1 MKKVIFAALMALG
14 MIVTGCSSKKT
25 VTKIDDAQIMQK
37 SRSEQLAEEEPGKRA
52 FGSAVAN
59 DPADARIYADND
71 ARGEFVRKLQS
82 VVMAGI
88 RRSQDDA
95 TKSKADNEDTK
106 MINDAEQQ
114 RNIMQQT
121 LSNFSVSGLV
131 ILHSDTYKQKNGQY
145 RCYVCVEYR
154 GDVAK
159 LASELTASYQKSLN
173 DEYGG
178 NNISDEERA
187 KIKIRSEEFHKSV
200 LDELKRMGV
209 G

>member
-37 SRSEQLAEEEPGKRA
+37 SRSEQLAEENPATRA
-52 FGSAVAN
+52 FGQAVAN
-59 DPADARIYADND
+59 DAADARIYADND

-82 VVMAGI
+82 AITAGV
-88 RRSQDDA
+88 RRESGDA
-95 TKSKADNEDTK
+95 TKTKADIEDTN
-106 MINDAEQQ
+106 MTNDTNQQ
-114 RNIMQQT
+114 RHIIQQT
-121 LSNFSVSGLV
+121 LSNATVSGLV
-131 ILHSDTYKQKNGQY
+131 ILHSDTYKLKNGQY

-159 LASELTASYQKSLN
+159 LASDLAASYHKALKDQ
-173 DEYGG
+173 YGD

-187 KIKIRSEEFHKSV
+187 KMKKEAEEFNKFM
-200 LDELKRMGV
+200 LEELKRMGIN
-209 G
+209 

>member
-25 VTKIDDAQIMQK
+25 VSKIDDAQIMQK
-37 SRSEQLAEEEPGKRA
+37 SRSEQLAEENPATRA
-52 FGSAVAN
+52 FGQAVAN
-59 DPADARIYADND
+59 DAADARIYADNE

-82 VVMAGI
+82 AITAAV
-88 RRSQDDA
+88 RRDSGDE
-95 TKSKADNEDTK
+95 TKTKADIEDTN
-106 MINDAEQQ
+106 MTNDTKQQ
-114 RNIMQQT
+114 RRIVQQT
-121 LSNFSVSGLV
+121 LSNATVSGLV
-131 ILHSDTYKQKNGQY
+131 ILHSDTYKLKNGQY

-159 LASELTASYQKSLN
+159 LASDLAASYHKALKDQ
-173 DEYGG
+173 YGD

-187 KIKIRSEEFHKSV
+187 KMKKEAEEFNKFM
-200 LDELKRMGV
+200 LEELKRMGI